1 MEPADLGSG
10 GTKPRGV
17 IFDIERFAIHDGP
30 GIRTTL
36 FLKGCPLACWWCH
49 NPESLSPRP
58 QLALL
63 SSKCIG
69 CGRCFDA
76 CPHGVHEKHVDGS
89 RALHRE
95 KCAVC
100 GRCAEACVAEALVI
114 QGREI
119 TVDQA
124 MEELRKDMPFYKTSG
139 GGVTLSGGEP
149 MRQPDFCEAVLAAC
163 RREHIHTA
171 LDTSGYA
178 PWEDYERV
186 LRSVDLV
193 LYDCKLAD
201 PEEHRRYTGVS
212 NNLIRENLTRIDA
225 RGVPIEIRI
234 PIIPGI
240 NDARENIEKT
250 ARMLAGKKC
259 ITAVTL
265 LPYHGLGETKY
276 PQVGRVYRLDGL
288 QTPSREHMEEIAGW
302 ISEFGLNVLAR

>member
-1 MEPADLGSG
+1 MEP
-10 GTKPRGV
+10 RGL

-58 QLALL
+58 QLAFF

-76 CPHGVHEKHVDGS
+76 CPNGVHEKLADGG

-95 KCAVC
+95 KCVLC
-100 GRCAEACVAEALVI
+100 GRCVQTCFAEALVI
-114 QGREI
+114 EGREI
-119 TVDQA
+119 TVDRA
-124 MEELRKDMPFYKTSG
+124 MEELRKDRPFYESSG
-139 GGVTLSGGEP
+139 GGITLSGGEP
-149 MRQPDFCEAVLAAC
+149 MRQPDFSAAVLAAC
-163 RREHIHTA
+163 HKERMHTA

-186 LRSVDLV
+186 LPFVDLV
-193 LYDCKLAD
+193 LYDFKLAD

-212 NNLIRENLTRIDA
+212 NELIRENLARIDA
-225 RGVPIEIRI
+225 AGVPMEIRI
-234 PIIPGI
+234 PLIPGI
-240 NDARENIEKT
+240 NDGRKNIEET
-250 ARMLAGKKC
+250 AGILAERKC
-259 ITAVTL
+259 ITRVTL

-276 PQVGRVYRLDGL
+276 PGVGRSYRLNGL
-288 QTPSREHMEEIAGW
+288 RTPSRERMEEIAGW
-302 ISEFGLNVLAR
+302 ISEFGLAVLAR